1 MWLSPAEGEAAPP
14 LLPSP
19 RDGRTTRPA
28 RQRTLRV
35 QPHVARSSATCAQQ
49 SEPSARREA
58 QNARR
63 CCVPLPLR
71 LGANAGATDIKRTP
85 SSKQP
90 GRWPRTER
98 HSPAQAKTVR
108 TVYVQTAHGSAVA
121 LRSQQGLSRFD
132 GEHYRRNS
140 VRYSCHHTEPP
151 EPVNTSSSSAAVPA
165 TLYPQRCPGS
175 PLSSGFAPCVFHSAC
190 RRCVAARA
198 RSRRV

>member
-1 MWLSPAEGEAAPP
+1 M
-14 LLPSP
+14 
-19 RDGRTTRPA
+19 
-28 RQRTLRV
+28 RQRHRRCRHRAMGAQPGPLDSGRCAF

-85 SSKQP
+85 SNKQP

-98 HSPAQAKTVR
+98 QLMSSSQNGAYRVR
-108 TVYVQTAHGSAVA
+108 TDGSAVA

-132 GEHYRRNS
+132 GEHNRRNS

-151 EPVNTSSSSAAVPA
+151 EPVNSSAAVPA
-165 TLYPQRCPGS
+165 TVYPQRCPGS